1 MPKRALLPVLV
12 LCLWTCL
19 LPAPARPEEGA
30 PLSGGPEVTEL
41 TEQGRSAIVRG
52 LAWLA
57 SKQEPNGSW
66 KANVGYKLN
75 DGYVVQHDGVS
86 HVGVT
91 ALAGMAF
98 LAAGH
103 VPGRGKYGAQVEGAI
118 RYILSCVNRQDG
130 MIADNDSRMY
140 SHAFATLFLAE
151 VYGMTRDSSVKT
163 ALERAT
169 EFTWKCQNSTGG
181 WRYVPFAADS
191 DMSITVCQVMAL
203 RSARNIGIRIPKETI
218 DRAVNYVL
226 MSAHTDPFDDP
237 GSFDYQWRSENP
249 IATRTSFAL
258 TAAGLATL
266 YSAGLYTDEDILK
279 HIRAHRIDRFLRG
292 DAPPR
297 IEMILRELRNT
308 YRTTQTR
315 HYFFYYGNY
324 YAVQAMFVAG
334 GKAWEEY
341 FSRVQSDL
349 VDLQQPDG
357 HWPIDVPVGTA
368 YATAS
373 ACLILSIPYRY
384 LPIFQR

>member
-1 MPKRALLPVLV
+1 MRLVLLPL
-12 LCLWTCL
+12 LLLAAGAFL
-19 LPAPARPEEGA
+19 LPAPVRSEEGA
-30 PLSGGPEVTEL
+30 ALSGGPEVTEL
-41 TEQGRSAIVRG
+41 SEHGRAAIVRG

-57 SKQEPNGSW
+57 GNQEPSGAF

-75 DGYVVQHDGVS
+75 EGYVIQHDGVP

-118 RYILSCVNRQDG
+118 RYILSCVSDDG
-130 MIADNDSRMY
+130 MIADHDSRMY
-140 SHAFATLFLAE
+140 SHAFATLFLSE
-151 VYGMTRDSSVKT
+151 VYGMTRDSTVKT
-163 ALERAT
+163 ALEKAT
-169 EFTWKCQNSTGG
+169 EFTWKCQNRTGG
-181 WRYVPFAADS
+181 WRYVPYAPDS
-191 DMSITVCQVMAL
+191 DMSITVCQMMAL

-218 DRAVNYVL
+218 ERAVNYVL
-226 MSAHTDPFDDP
+226 MSAHTDPFDFP

-249 IATRTSFAL
+249 IQTRTSFAL

-266 YSAGLYTDEDILK
+266 YSAGLYTDADILE
-279 HIRAHRIDRFLRG
+279 HIRKHRIDRFLRG
-292 DAPPR
+292 DDAPPR
-297 IEMILRELRNT
+297 IETILRHVRNT
-308 YRTTQTR
+308 YRTTPTR

-334 GKAWEEY
+334 GKDWEEY
-341 FSRVQSDL
+341 FSRVQADL
-349 VDLQQPDG
+349 VDMQEDDG
-357 HWPIDVPVGTA
+357 HWPIDVPVGDA